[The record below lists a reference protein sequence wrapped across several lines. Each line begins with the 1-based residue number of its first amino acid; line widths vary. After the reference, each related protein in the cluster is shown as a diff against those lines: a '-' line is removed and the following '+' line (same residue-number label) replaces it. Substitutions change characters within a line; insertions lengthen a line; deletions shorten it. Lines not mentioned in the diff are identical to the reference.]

1 MALTINEND
10 PCGAASVLRQAYYNL
25 IAGQSSMIVTFKAGA
40 SGVER
45 SVTFHKAH
53 PDRLLAIIRGF
64 EEKCAQAEGRRP
76 RRFAL
81 GTGGVR

>member
-1 MALTINEND
+1 MALSIDESD
-10 PCGAASVLRQAYYNL
+10 PCAAAVALRGAYAQLV
-25 IAGQSSMIVTFKAGA
+25 AGQASMIVTFKAGA

-53 PDRLLAIIRGF
+53 PDRLLMLVREYEAKCSRLRG
-64 EEKCAQAEGRRP
+64 GRP
-76 RRFAL
+76 TRFAI

>member
-1 MALTINEND
+1 MALTIDEND
-10 PCGAASVLRQAYYNL
+10 PCAAAVALRGAYAKLV
-25 IAGQSSMIVTFKAGA
+25 AGQASMIVTFKAGA

-53 PDRLLAIIRGF
+53 PDRLLMLVREYEA
-64 EEKCAQAEGRRP
+64 KCAQAQGRRP
-76 RRFAL
+76 TRFAI

>member
-1 MALTINEND
+1 MALTIDESD
-10 PCGAASVLRQAYYNL
+10 PCAAAEALRGAYARLV
-25 IAGQSSMIVTFKAGA
+25 AGQASMIVSFKAGA

-53 PDRLLAIIRGF
+53 PERLLMLVREYEA
-64 EEKCAQAEGRRP
+64 KCARSRGGRP
-76 RRFAL
+76 TRFAI